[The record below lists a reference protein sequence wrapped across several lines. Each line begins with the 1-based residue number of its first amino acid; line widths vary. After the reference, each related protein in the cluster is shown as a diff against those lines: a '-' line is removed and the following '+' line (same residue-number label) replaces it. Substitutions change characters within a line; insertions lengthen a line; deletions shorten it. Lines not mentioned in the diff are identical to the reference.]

1 MTCLTRYAPRP
12 SFHDPAYTVA
22 MRIAYQEMNQL
33 QFAVNKSMDTA
44 LQFKLNFDVNM
55 VPEAARVKELHA
67 LI

>member
-1 MTCLTRYAPRP
+1 MTCLSWYALIP
-12 SFHDPAYTVA
+12 SFHDPTYTVA

-44 LQFKLNFDVNM
+44 LRFKLNFDVNM
-55 VPEAARVKELHA
+55 VPEAARIKELHA